1 MAATRLESHSQN
13 ADISQQLYISSGD
26 CRLCYLAKY
35 SRDSRYCLVLP
46 QRDRPLHLVDS
57 PSQCPNPVDTIQ
69 ETILKARFAEY
80 QDKDGVPWSDS
91 HIHYANMG
99 GFPIQFA
106 DSDPVTDTQEIPS
119 IADLPKGIRTP
130 QMLQK
135 SMQRISNAI
144 GKIDWALDRSN
155 ILTIEKANTMVSQG
169 YRKEEGIFNMP
180 YTDWVRNLTL
190 LCGNLWVVDANQLLL
205 ARELGII
212 EKLPYVSHDSLD
224 DHSNGDLVV
233 KMLALLQISWVFIQ
247 LGVRLSRN
255 LPTSQLEI
263 FTLSFAICSS
273 ITYITLINKPQD
285 VRTSYTIKA
294 VRHPSAEDLIYMA
307 NAGPL
312 GSGPKYSVWIPN
324 DATHRDVLKKEPGHV
339 VSMAC
344 LFALLL
350 FGGAHC
356 VAWNFEFPTA
366 LERLFW
372 RLSSVVTGV
381 AMPFG
386 YLLDQILGPVWL
398 KVIKAE
404 SQPKI
409 LELVERALMVLIV
422 VVFVL
427 ARLFIAVEVVRS
439 LAFLPPDL
447 SKGRISTCFYRS
459 LKEYEI
465 ALVYV
470 RRVMQEDIPADKES
484 EMK

>member
-1 MAATRLESHSQN
+1 MINILAPEWVFGMACSDMCSVR
-13 ADISQQLYISSGD
+13 
-26 CRLCYLAKY
+26 
-35 SRDSRYCLVLP
+35 
-46 QRDRPLHLVDS
+46 
-57 PSQCPNPVDTIQ
+57 
-69 ETILKARFAEY
+69 ILKARFAEY

-273 ITYITLINKPQD
+273 ITYIMLINKPQD

-294 VRHPSAEDLIYMA
+294 VRRPSAEDLIYMA

-350 FGGAHC
+350 FGAAHC

-381 AMPFG
+381 AMPFA

-439 LAFLPPDL
+439 LAFLPP
-447 SKGRISTCFYRS
+447 GAFISTWT
-459 LKEYEI
+459 
-465 ALVYV
+465 AN
-470 RRVMQEDIPADKES
+470 IPHVG
-484 EMK
+484 

>member
-1 MAATRLESHSQN
+1 
-13 ADISQQLYISSGD
+13 
-26 CRLCYLAKY
+26 
-35 SRDSRYCLVLP
+35 
-46 QRDRPLHLVDS
+46 
-57 PSQCPNPVDTIQ
+57 
-69 ETILKARFAEY
+69 
-80 QDKDGVPWSDS
+80 
-91 HIHYANMG
+91 MG

-106 DSDPVTDTQEIPS
+106 DSDPVTDAQEIPS
-119 IADLPKGIRTP
+119 IEDLPKGIRTP

-144 GKIDWALDRSN
+144 GKIDWALNRSN
-155 ILTIEKANTMVSQG
+155 ILAIEKANSMVSQG

-180 YTDWVRNLTL
+180 YTDWVGNLTL
-190 LCGNLWVVDANQLLL
+190 LCGNRWVVDANQLLL

-233 KMLALLQISWVFIQ
+233 KMLAVLQISWMFIQ
-247 LGVRLSRN
+247 LGGRLSQK

-263 FTLSFAICSS
+263 STLSFAICSS
-273 ITYITLINKPQD
+273 ITYIMLINKPQD
-285 VRTSYTIKA
+285 VRTSYTVKA

-312 GSGPKYSVWIPN
+312 GSGPKYSSVWIPN
-324 DATHRDVLKKEPGHV
+324 DATHRDVLRKVPGYV
-339 VSMAC
+339 RSMAC

-350 FGGAHC
+350 FGAAHC

-381 AMPFG
+381 AMPFA

-398 KVIKAE
+398 KVFKVE
-404 SQPKI
+404 SQPRI

-427 ARLFIAVEVVRS
+427 ARLFITVEVVRS
-439 LAFLPPDL
+439 LAFLPP
-447 SKGRISTCFYRS
+447 GAFISTWT
-459 LKEYEI
+459 
-465 ALVYV
+465 AN
-470 RRVMQEDIPADKES
+470 IPHVG
-484 EMK
+484 